1 MGNRFWGNRGFV
13 VMTACAVGTILA
25 HAVALIVVPDVV
37 GKNLDRAENMLI
49 ANGLY
54 LTRISFEMYDG
65 TPNRVLEQKPKAG
78 KSVEPGTGVALV
90 VSRPPR
96 GNCENIK
103 VFEPK
108 VDRKWKVGSTHRIL
122 WTVGDDCCDEVSIT
136 LWEDGELVRTIVSS
150 TQNDGEYEWNI
161 PRRFDPGTY
170 RIRVAC
176 DAMHDGFSNEFR
188 LKGRR

>member
-1 MGNRFWGNRGFV
+1 MFDRIRQFRGV
-13 VMTACAVGTILA
+13 VVLTLGVACALIA
-25 HAVALIVVPDVV
+25 HAVALVVVPDVI

-54 LTRISFEMYDG
+54 LTKISFEMYEG

-78 KSVEPGTGVALV
+78 KTVEPGTGVALV

-96 GNCENIK
+96 GSCENIK

-108 VDRKWKVGSTHRIL
+108 EDRKWKAGTAHRIL
-122 WTVGDDCCDEVSIT
+122 WTVGDDCCDTVSIT
-136 LWEDGELVRTIVSS
+136 LWEDGELVRTIDSS
-150 TQNDGEYEWNI
+150 TDNDGEYEWDI
-161 PRRFDPGTY
+161 PRRLDPGTY

-176 DAMHDGFSNEFR
+176 DANHDGLSNEFR
-188 LKGRR
+188 VKGRR